1 MRPEFSRRNFLA
13 AGSALAA
20 TPILARSAIAQ
31 APAKPA
37 LATRRLNNVMIAVS
51 NLDRSVA
58 FYQKLFGAPV
68 MDGDTAI
75 VRIGDGPHF
84 LGITQVK
91 AGATPGFLS
100 YGLTVDNFDAAR
112 AARAL
117 TAINAKAETTN
128 RNGTPELWTYDPD
141 NIKIQLQATT
151 YGHGGGLLGAVLPP
165 APPKGKPAF
174 NLKTISHCT
183 LTNSNGPRSLDFYTR
198 AFGWLVQSKQGPT
211 QWCFSVGEALDCIV
225 FNVGVNN
232 PNARAGINHA
242 CFTMPAFEPNTVMNI
257 L

>member
-1 MRPEFSRRNFLA
+1 MRPQFNRRNFLA

-20 TPILARSAIAQ
+20 APLLPAAAQ
-31 APAKPA
+31 APAKAA
-37 LATRRLNNVMIAVS
+37 LTTRRLNNVMIAVS
-51 NLDRSVA
+51 NLDRSLA

-75 VRIGDGPHF
+75 IRIGDGPHF

-91 AGATPGFLS
+91 PGAVPGFLS

-112 AARAL
+112 AAKSL
-117 TAINAKAETTN
+117 TGINAKAETSN
-128 RNGTPELWTYDPD
+128 RGGTAELWTYDPD

-151 YGHGGGLLGAVLPP
+151 YGHGSGPLGAVLPP
-165 APPKGKPAF
+165 AAPKGKPAF

-198 AFGWLVQSKQGPT
+198 AFGW
-211 QWCFSVGEALDCIV
+211 SV
-225 FNVGVNN
+225 
-232 PNARAGINHA
+232 
-242 CFTMPAFEPNTVMNI
+242 
-257 L
+257 